1 MPLLGPGESTLL
13 IEPTASGTGRD
24 GILTLTSWR
33 VVFEG
38 EAKQG
43 LVTQI
48 VRGKRLVTLV
58 DLRLDQLSNV
68 HRDKP
73 LLGRA
78 SLRIDA
84 LGHSYSFRV
93 RDADAWANTIMRAR
107 QSIPAPYPSPY
118 SAPYGGP
125 PAPVIVNVAAPTAAP
140 PQTYLHCRHCGALQP
155 TSGPSGQALHCTSCG
170 ATL

>member
-1 MPLLGPGESTLL
+1 MPLLGPGEATILS
-13 IEPTASGTGRD
+13 EPTESGAGRD
-24 GILTLTSWR
+24 GVLTLTSWR

-58 DLRLDQLSNV
+58 DIRLDQLSNV

-73 LLGRA
+73 LLGRPT
-78 SLRIDA
+78 LRIEG
-84 LGHSYSFRV
+84 LGKNFTFRV
-93 RDADAWANTIMRAR
+93 RDADHWTNAIMSAR
-107 QSIPAPYPSPY
+107 QNIPAPYASPY
-118 SAPYGGP
+118 GTHA
-125 PAPVIVNVAAPTAAP
+125 APVIVNVAAPQAAT

-155 TSGPSGQALHCTSCG
+155 TGGPGGQSVHCTSCG
-170 ATL
+170 ARL

>member
-1 MPLLGPGESTLL
+1 MPLLGPGEVIILT
-13 IEPTASGTGRD
+13 EQTVSGSGRD
-24 GILTLTSWR
+24 GVLTLTSWR
-33 VVFEG
+33 VIFEG

-48 VRGKRLVTLV
+48 IRGKKLVTLV

-78 SLRIDA
+78 SLRIDS

-93 RDADAWANTIMRAR
+93 QDADAWASAIMRAR

-118 SAPYGGP
+118 GPQYGGQV
-125 PAPVIVNVAAPTAAP
+125 APVIVNVAAPQAPP
-140 PQTYLHCRHCGALQP
+140 PQTFLHCRHCGALQP
-155 TSGPSGQALHCTSCG
+155 TGGPAGQSVHCTSCG

>member
-1 MPLLGPGESTLL
+1 MPLLGPGETPILT
-13 IEPTASGTGRD
+13 EPTESGAGR
-24 GILTLTSWR
+24 GGVLTLTSWR

-48 VRGKRLVTLV
+48 VRGRRLVTLV

-78 SLRIDA
+78 ALRIDA

-93 RDADAWANTIMRAR
+93 RDADAWASAIMRAR
-107 QSIPAPYPSPY
+107 QSAPSPY
-118 SAPYGGP
+118 TSPYGGHA
-125 PAPVIVNVAAPTAAP
+125 APVIVNVTAPHAAAPQAF
-140 PQTYLHCRHCGALQP
+140 LHCRYCGAIQP
-155 TSGPSGQALHCTSCG
+155 IGGPAGQAVHCTSCG